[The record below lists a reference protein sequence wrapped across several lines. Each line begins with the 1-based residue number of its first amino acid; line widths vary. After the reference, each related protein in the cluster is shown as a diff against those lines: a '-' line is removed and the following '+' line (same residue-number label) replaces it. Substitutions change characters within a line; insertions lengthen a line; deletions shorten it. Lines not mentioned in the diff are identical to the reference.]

1 MRQLESGCIPGRCVF
16 FVLVLLIAFCI
27 CPPEP
32 TLQLFSKKKYNEK
45 SKFKNDE
52 YMFTCTTTGS
62 VTSRPVFQK
71 EMFSY
76 LCLIHHH
83 HSCWPNYLSQFLLHY
98 RVPENTNRK
107 IIFVRQIVWIP
118 YNIAH
123 CTKHSR
129 KKSTRPSL
137 TLSKSSLNGIYPKSC
152 CSWMLSSM
160 GLMGVVILGDRGPTT
175 HHQNINGHIQHLSI
189 LQETRDLLIKSF
201 QSLQFVF

>member
-107 IIFVRQIVWIP
+107 IIFVHQIVWIP

-129 KKSTRPSL
+129 KNQLDPTYSFKIIPEWHISQIMLLLDAEFDGADGGGYTGGQGTYKTPS
-137 TLSKSSLNGIYPKSC
+137 K
-152 CSWMLSSM
+152 
-160 GLMGVVILGDRGPTT
+160 
-175 HHQNINGHIQHLSI
+175 HQRSYTAPFNI
-189 LQETRDLLIKSF
+189 TRDQGFIN
-201 QSLQFVF
+201 

>member
-16 FVLVLLIAFCI
+16 FVLVLLIVFCI

-107 IIFVRQIVWIP
+107 IIFVHQIVWIP

-129 KKSTRPSL
+129 KNQLDPNLLFQNHPWMAYIPNHAAPGCWVRWGWWGWLYWGTGDLQHTIKTSTVIYSTFQYYKRP
-137 TLSKSSLNGIYPKSC
+137 GIY
-152 CSWMLSSM
+152 
-160 GLMGVVILGDRGPTT
+160 
-175 HHQNINGHIQHLSI
+175 
-189 LQETRDLLIKSF
+189 
-201 QSLQFVF
+201 